1 MFEDDDE
8 EKDSGVLTKVAA
20 TFAIL
25 GTIVAVGLLYSG
37 KAKAEEL
44 LSDQKVTQMVVP
56 SVQLNKNCSG
66 TIIHSDRDK
75 ESGKAET
82 YVISAKHCVDKVD
95 QKIDINIADYSDNNR
110 MLSET
115 AWKAKVIG
123 TSYKSDLALIKLD
136 TDQKVFV
143 HIATIAP
150 KDIKL
155 TFGQKVY
162 SVSFP
167 MGFSKTFTEGTL
179 GFVEN
184 LDKSLVDLGSSSGD
198 FYRATPDI
206 TGGSSG
212 SGLFI
217 QTGGDIPE
225 YQLVGV
231 LTAGFTRGTFMNLYT
246 PIEEIREYV
255 DTASKKWAGKTET
268 KKEEVKKETP
278 EKKEFNKNNT
288 WERAE

>member
-1 MFEDDDE
+1 MSDN
-8 EKDSGVLTKVAA
+8 KVVK
-20 TFAIL
+20 AIF
-25 GTIVAVGLLYSG
+25 GIVAVAAIGGALLLACAPRAS
-37 KAKAEEL
+37 AQEV
-44 LSDQKVTQMVVP
+44 LSEQKVTQMVVP
-56 SVQLNKNCSG
+56 SVQLGKFCSG

-75 ESGKAET
+75 QSGKAET
-82 YVISAKHCVDKVD
+82 YVLTAKHCVEKDD
-95 QKIDINIADYSDNNR
+95 QRLDINIAQYNTTNR
-110 MLSET
+110 MVSET
-115 AWKAKVIG
+115 SWKAKVIG
-123 TSYKSDLALIKLD
+123 SSYKSDLALIKLD
-136 TDQKVFV
+136 SEDKVFE
-143 HIATIAP
+143 HTATIAP

-155 TFGQKVY
+155 NFGQKVY

-184 LDKSLVDLGSSSGD
+184 LDSALVDLGSQSGD

-217 QTGGDIPE
+217 QTGNPIPE

-231 LTAGFTRGTFMNLYT
+231 LTAGFTKGTFMNLYT

-255 DTASKKWAGKTET
+255 DIASQIWATSVET
-268 KKEEVKKETP
+268 KDDTSGAEIET
-278 EKKEFNKNNT
+278 KNT
-288 WERAE
+288 WERAQ